1 MKNFLGH
8 SSDEMFTAPVA
19 LASGAGALIGATFG
33 IAKMNVAQGAR
44 GPFSLTGKFAL
55 PKDANAIGEGV
66 RVYWDNTAR
75 VVTASAAGG
84 ANPLIGVATVAAIAG
99 AATVA
104 VRLNGSF

>member
-19 LASGAGALIGATFG
+19 LASGAGALIGSTFG
-33 IAKMNVAQGAR
+33 VAKTNIAQGQR
-44 GPFSLTGKFAL
+44 GPFSLNGKFLL

-75 VVTASAAGG
+75 VVTASAANG
-84 ANPLIGVATVAAIAG
+84 ANTLIGVSTVAAGGG
-99 AATVA
+99 AVAVA